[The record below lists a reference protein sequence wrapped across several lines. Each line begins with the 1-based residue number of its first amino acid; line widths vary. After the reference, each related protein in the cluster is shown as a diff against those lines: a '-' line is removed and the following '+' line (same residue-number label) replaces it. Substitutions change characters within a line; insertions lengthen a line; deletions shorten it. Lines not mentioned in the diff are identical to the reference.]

1 MPDADLPLSGR
12 CNCGG
17 VAFTV
22 DRLTRD
28 RAAACHC
35 RECRRGSG
43 HVWAAVTA
51 PVDALRFSSDATLR
65 WWRASPR
72 AERGFCA
79 RCGGFLFWRPE
90 IPEGGIPK
98 GGNPESGTAEGGA
111 VIDIALGLLD
121 APTGVRLDADIF
133 TAEKGDYYD
142 LGALP
147 AFAHGRPGVD

>member
-1 MPDADLPLSGR
+1 MSEARFPLAGR

-22 DRLTRD
+22 DRLTKD

-43 HVWAAVTA
+43 HFWAAVTA
-51 PVDALRFSSDATLR
+51 PADALRFSANAALR
-65 WWRASPR
+65 WWRSSPR

-79 RCGGFLFWRPE
+79 VCGGFLFWRPD
-90 IPEGGIPK
+90 PAGG
-98 GGNPESGTAEGGA
+98 EA
-111 VIDIALGLLD
+111 VVDIALGLFD

-133 TAEKGDYYD
+133 TAEKGDYYE